1 MILLIDVKYSVP
13 HQQDNTMATA
23 TATATATRTR
33 TKKTKTNTKTKT
45 KTNTDADNE
54 EEEIIPIP
62 RLPVRGPK
70 ELKKRIQEYVT
81 LVNQMK
87 NEFERSLNTPDARVD
102 YAPICV
108 PLHEFH
114 ASQCAVKHRDFIRKV
129 GSECQTLYIPD
140 NNVNS
145 TLAALEKFR
154 TMLVTN
160 KRHRKTAHKGNRRV
174 STAIQASLH
183 KGDEGELE
191 QPMNSFSV
199 DLMKMDAEAK
209 QHHRT
214 MSRNILEEV
223 NRNLFQ
229 LRTQF
234 ILALQAALDDSIGQI
249 IQHAEKTREAI
260 ERIRRLALLEYC
272 ASRWFHAQ
280 KDEMDSNE
288 YVVGIHETSAD
299 GGSGGKYELKVHTFQ
314 DREEIFVATYD
325 VNDEFVDQVL
335 TEESITEF
343 AWEEQT
349 LAADKEDARQRYAN
363 YEREQTQYYADQA
376 KAAAAWHAQFDIA
389 DGRAAACA
397 IEMMEDIDNDSDYD
411 PDTHWG

>member
-1 MILLIDVKYSVP
+1 MTS
-13 HQQDNTMATA
+13 TA
-23 TATATATRTR
+23 TATATATRT
-33 TKKTKTNTKTKT
+33 KKTNTKTKT
-45 KTNTDADNE
+45 NTDNE

-62 RLPVRGPK
+62 RLPVRGPN
-70 ELKKRIQEYVT
+70 ELKGRIQEYVT

-87 NEFERSLNTPDARVD
+87 NDYERSVNSPDAKVD

-114 ASQCAVKHRDFIRKV
+114 ASQCAVKHRDFIRKI
-129 GSECQTLYIPD
+129 SRESQALSIPES
-140 NNVNS
+140 NVNS
-145 TLAALEKFR
+145 ALVSLEKFR
-154 TMLVTN
+154 KMLLTN
-160 KRHRKTAHKGNRRV
+160 KRHRKTAHKGSRRV
-174 STAIQASLH
+174 STSIQASLQTTM
-183 KGDEGELE
+183 DELE
-191 QPMNSFSV
+191 PPMNSFSV
-199 DLMKMDAEAK
+199 DLMKIDAEAK

-234 ILALQAALDDSIGQI
+234 ILALQVALDDSVGKI
-249 IQHAEKTREAI
+249 IQHAKESRESI
-260 ERIRRLALLEYC
+260 ERIRRLALLEFC

-280 KDEMDSNE
+280 KDAMDSNE
-288 YVVGIHETSAD
+288 YIVSIHEID
-299 GGSGGKYELKVHTFQ
+299 GGGGKHELKIHTFQ
-314 DREEIFVATYD
+314 EREEIFVATYD

-335 TEESITEF
+335 TEESIIEF
-343 AWEEQT
+343 AWEEQA

-363 YEREQTQYYADQA
+363 YEREQNQYYADQA
-376 KAAAAWHAQFDIA
+376 KAAAAWHEQFDIA
-389 DGRAAACA
+389 EGRAAACA

>member
-1 MILLIDVKYSVP
+1 MTS
-13 HQQDNTMATA
+13 TA
-23 TATATATRTR
+23 TATNTR
-33 TKKTKTNTKTKT
+33 TKKTKTKTKT
-45 KTNTDADNE
+45 KTTTTPENE
-54 EEEIIPIP
+54 EEEIIPIT
-62 RLPVRGPK
+62 RLPVRGAK
-70 ELKKRIQEYVT
+70 ELKGRIQEYVT

-87 NEFERSLNTPDARVD
+87 NEFERSINTPDAKVD

-114 ASQCAVKHRDFIRKV
+114 ASQRAVKHRDFIRKV
-129 GSECQTLYIPD
+129 GSECQSLYIPD

-145 TLAALEKFR
+145 TLTALEKFR

-183 KGDEGELE
+183 KGDEHALE

-199 DLMKMDAEAK
+199 DLTKMDAEAK

-234 ILALQAALDDSIGQI
+234 ILALQVALDDSIGKI
-249 IQHAEKTREAI
+249 IQHAEESREAI
-260 ERIRRLALLEYC
+260 EHIRRLALLEFC

-280 KDEMDSNE
+280 KDAMDPNE
-288 YVVGIHETSAD
+288 YVVEIHESD
-299 GGSGGKYELKVHTFQ
+299 DSSGGGGRVIKIHTIQ
-314 DREEIFVATYD
+314 NREEIFVATYD
-325 VNDEFVDQVL
+325 VDDKFVDQVL

-343 AWEEQT
+343 AWQEQT

-363 YEREQTQYYADQA
+363 YEREQNQYYADQA
-376 KAAAAWHAQFDIA
+376 KAAEAWNAQFDMA
-389 DGRAAACA
+389 DGRAALCA
-397 IEMMEDIDNDSDYD
+397 IEMMEEIDNDSDYD

>member
-1 MILLIDVKYSVP
+1 MTS
-13 HQQDNTMATA
+13 
-23 TATATATRTR
+23 TATATATRT
-33 TKKTKTNTKTKT
+33 KKTKTTTT
-45 KTNTDADNE
+45 PDNE

-62 RLPVRGPK
+62 RLPVRGAK
-70 ELKKRIQEYVT
+70 ELKGRIQEYVT
-81 LVNQMK
+81 LVNEMK
-87 NEFERSLNTPDARVD
+87 NQYEHSVHSPEAKVD

-129 GSECQTLYIPD
+129 SRESQAISIPES
-140 NNVNS
+140 NVNCA
-145 TLAALEKFR
+145 LVALENFR

-160 KRHRKTAHKGNRRV
+160 KQHRKTAHKGTRGV
-174 STAIQASLH
+174 ATAIQASLH
-183 KGDEGELE
+183 KGDEHALE
-191 QPMNSFSV
+191 PPMSSFSV

-223 NRNLFQ
+223 NRLLFQ

-234 ILALQAALDDSIGQI
+234 IQALQTALDDAVGKIV
-249 IQHAEKTREAI
+249 QHAEESRVSI
-260 ERIRRLALLEYC
+260 ERTRRLALLEFC

-280 KDEMDSNE
+280 KDAMDPRE
-288 YVVGIHETSAD
+288 YFVGIHETD
-299 GGSGGKYELKVHTFQ
+299 GGGRVIKIHTFQ
-314 DREEIFVATYD
+314 EREEIFVATYD
-325 VNDEFVDQVL
+325 VDDEFVDQVL
-335 TEESITEF
+335 TEEAISEF

-363 YEREQTQYYADQA
+363 YEREQNQFYADQA
-376 KAAAAWHAQFDIA
+376 KAAEAWNAQFDMA
-389 DGRAAACA
+389 DGRAALCA
-397 IEMMEDIDNDSDYD
+397 IEMMDDIDNDSDYD

>member
-1 MILLIDVKYSVP
+1 M
-13 HQQDNTMATA
+13 
-23 TATATATRTR
+23 ATATATRTM
-33 TKKTKTNTKTKT
+33 KTKTKT
-45 KTNTDADNE
+45 KTTPDNE

-62 RLPVRGPK
+62 RLPVRGAK
-70 ELKKRIQEYVT
+70 ELKGRIQEYVT
-81 LVNQMK
+81 LVNEMK
-87 NEFERSLNTPDARVD
+87 NQYECSVHSPEAKVD

-129 GSECQTLYIPD
+129 SRESQALSIPET
-140 NNVNS
+140 NVNCA
-145 TLAALEKFR
+145 LATLEKFR

-160 KRHRKTAHKGNRRV
+160 KQHRKTAHKDSRRI

-183 KGDEGELE
+183 KGDEHTLE
-191 QPMNSFSV
+191 PPMNAFSV
-199 DLMKMDAEAK
+199 DLMKMDVEAK

-223 NRNLFQ
+223 NRLLFQ

-234 ILALQAALDDSIGQI
+234 IQALQTALDDAVGKI
-249 IQHAEKTREAI
+249 IQHAEESREFI
-260 ERIRRLALLEYC
+260 ERTRRLALLEFC

-280 KDEMDSNE
+280 KDAMDPRE
-288 YVVGIHETSAD
+288 YFVGIHETD
-299 GGSGGKYELKVHTFQ
+299 GGGRVIKIHTFQ
-314 DREEIFVATYD
+314 EREEIFVATYD
-325 VNDEFVDQVL
+325 VDDEFVDQVL
-335 TEESITEF
+335 TEEAISEF
-343 AWEEQT
+343 EWAEQA

-363 YEREQTQYYADQA
+363 YEREQNQYYADQA
-376 KAAAAWHAQFDIA
+376 KAAEAWNAQFDIA
-389 DGRAAACA
+389 DGRAALCA

>member
-13 HQQDNTMATA
+13 HQQTTMTSTA
-23 TATATATRTR
+23 AC

-45 KTNTDADNE
+45 TPDNE
-54 EEEIIPIP
+54 EEEIIPIN
-62 RLPVRGPK
+62 RLPVRGAK
-70 ELKKRIQEYVT
+70 ELKERIQEYVT
-81 LVNQMK
+81 LVGGMK
-87 NEFERSLNTPDARVD
+87 NEFERSVNTPEARVD

-114 ASQCAVKHRDFIRKV
+114 ASQTAVKHRDFIRKV
-129 GSECQTLYIPD
+129 ARESQALYIPES
-140 NNVNS
+140 NVNS
-145 TLAALEKFR
+145 ALAALENFR

-160 KRHRKTAHKGNRRV
+160 KQHRKTAHKGSRRV

-183 KGDEGELE
+183 KGDEHTLEPSMNAFSAELLKI
-191 QPMNSFSV
+191 
-199 DLMKMDAEAK
+199 DDAAK

-214 MSRNILEEV
+214 MSRHILEEV
-223 NRNLFQ
+223 NRILMQ

-234 ILALQAALDDSIGQI
+234 ISALQVALDDSIGKI
-249 IQHAEKTREAI
+249 VQHAEESRAAI

-280 KDEMDSNE
+280 KEETDPKE
-288 YVVGIHETSAD
+288 YVVAIHETSD
-299 GGSGGKYELKVHTFQ
+299 DGSGNGGHVIKVHTFQ

-325 VNDEFVDQVL
+325 VNEEFVDQVL

-343 AWEEQT
+343 AWEEQK

-363 YEREQTQYYADQA
+363 YEREQAQFYADQA